1 MEPQIGFLRHVHY
14 AQRYNRSLFMPFVI
28 AGRTVG
34 SIRREV
40 GLVLGQEFGFRVEGD
55 TLILQ
60 TDPDTTEYRTKALAH
75 ASVLLSN
82 NYQIGLTRELYP
94 VLEAWGEESLATI
107 DRAAIPWFGTL
118 GVGVHVNGFVRGA
131 DGALSL
137 WVGKRAASRRI
148 DPAKL
153 DNVIGGGHPLGYTL
167 QENLE
172 KEGMEEA
179 GFPPAIM
186 ARAKRVGAL
195 HYQVEMMKGLRND
208 LLFMFDLELQP
219 YELPCNTD
227 GEVESFTLMPAAEV
241 LQLVHDT
248 DAFKF
253 NCNLVIIDFLLRH
266 GVLTPAHPAYA
277 AVIAAMAEV
286 RAQGV

>member
-1 MEPQIGFLRHVHY
+1 MEPQIGFLRHIRF

-34 SIRREV
+34 SVRREV
-40 GLVLGQEFGFRVEGD
+40 GLLIGQEAGFCVRGD
-55 TLILQ
+55 EFHLQ
-60 TDPDTTEYRTKALAH
+60 TDPDTNELRTRALSR

-82 NYQIGLTRELYP
+82 NYQVGLTCELYP
-94 VLEAWGEESLATI
+94 VVEAWGEESLATI
-107 DRAAIPWFGTL
+107 DRAAIPWFGTM

-137 WVGKRAASRRI
+137 WVGKRSASRRI

-186 ARAKRVGAL
+186 ARAKPVGAL

-208 LLFMFDLELQP
+208 LLFMFDLELQSH
-219 YELPCNTD
+219 ELPHNTD
-227 GEVESFTLMPAAEV
+227 GEVESFTLMPVAEV
-241 LQLVHDT
+241 MNLVHDT

-266 GVLTPAHPAYA
+266 KILTPDHPDYP
-277 AVIAAMAEV
+277 AVSQAMTEV
-286 RAQGV
+286 RAKGL